1 MKIFQY
7 LYHIE
12 NIPVLLLWWK
22 YTCSYIVK
30 KYSCTCIMIK
40 IFLYLYYDGNIPVLI
55 LWRKYSCSCIMIKIF
70 LYLYYVYL
78 AMHESPIISILLL
91 GHAYFWPITVGA
103 LTIIHLR
110 DSTQNIRK
118 RFKIRIHFYQKH
130 PPANSK

>member
-1 MKIFQY
+1 MWTDRQFAKVSLIIF
-7 LYHIE
+7 I
-12 NIPVLLLWWK
+12 NIFSLATALW
-22 YTCSYIVK
+22 
-30 KYSCTCIMIK
+30 KYSCTCITLK
-40 IFLYLYYDGNIPVLI
+40 IFLYFYYDGNIPVLI
-55 LWRKYSCSCIMIKIF
+55 LWRKYSCSCIMIEIF

-130 PPANSK
+130 PPTNSKKN